1 MEGDSATLELQ
12 LPPGIAEQ
20 IDAWRRAQPDTPS
33 RTEAA
38 RRLIELG
45 LTASRPDRPAESG
58 QPQMRAVG
66 PEDEVR
72 SGPEAEE
79 RPRLQ
84 LDD

>member
-1 MEGDSATLELQ
+1 MKQSPTDLELQ
-12 LPPGIAEQ
+12 LAPGIAEQ
-20 IDAWRRAQPDTPS
+20 IDAWRRAQPDAPS
-33 RTEAA
+33 RAEAA

-45 LTASRPDRPAESG
+45 LKAIATEGPTDAE
-58 QPQMRAVG
+58 QPEMHSVG

-79 RPRLQ
+79 RPRVQ